1 MTNRISNKTYVKHVD
16 ELKHLSVNNCYMELS
31 LKTLSESE
39 YLGTQQHNACSQIFS
54 HQHREEEKNFFNLRV
69 ENWFN

>member
-1 MTNRISNKTYVKHVD
+1 
-16 ELKHLSVNNCYMELS
+16 MELS

-69 ENWFN
+69 ENWLISNTAILKNCDIAPPPKSHR